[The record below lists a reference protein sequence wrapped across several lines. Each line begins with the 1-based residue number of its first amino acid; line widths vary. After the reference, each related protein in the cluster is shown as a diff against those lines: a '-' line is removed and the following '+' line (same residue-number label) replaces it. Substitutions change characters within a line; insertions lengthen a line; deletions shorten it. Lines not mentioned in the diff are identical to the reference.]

1 MRTNFLP
8 FSPPF
13 IGSEEI
19 DAVSTVLR
27 SGWITSGPGVKSFEA
42 QFASFVGTKDALA
55 LNSCTAGLHIALVM
69 LGIGPGDEVIVPTMT
84 FAATANVVE
93 HVGARPVLV
102 DVEADTLNIDPN
114 ATAEAITPRT
124 RAIIPV
130 HYGGHPADMDALLAL
145 ADKHGLAIIE
155 DAAHA
160 VSASYKGKSI
170 GSIGDLTAFSFYAT
184 KNLTTG
190 EGGML
195 TVGRGRTDLAEARV
209 LALHGMSR
217 DAWKRY
223 SREGSWYYE
232 IVAPGYKYNMTDIQA
247 AIGQVQL
254 NKLPAMQA
262 RRRAIVEQYQRA
274 LEPMAA
280 FILPVERDEV
290 ESAWHL
296 FPIRLNS
303 EWPINRNDMIE
314 LMKQQNIGTSV
325 HFIPLHVHP
334 FYREKYSLRPEQFPV
349 AQKAYERLVSIPL
362 HPGLSEADISDILSA
377 IHRIISGD
385 IEILK

>member
-19 DAVSTVLR
+19 DAVSSVLR
-27 SGWITSGPGVKSFEA
+27 SGWITSGPGVKRFEA
-42 QFASFVGTKDALA
+42 QFASFVGAKDALA

-102 DVEADTLNIDPN
+102 DVEVDTLNIDPN

-124 RAIIPV
+124 RAMIPV

-160 VSASYKGKSI
+160 VSATYKGQPI

-232 IVAPGYKYNMTDIQA
+232 IIAPGYKYNMTDIQA

-254 NKLPAMQA
+254 NKLAAMQA

-274 LEPMAA
+274 LEPMGA

-377 IHRIISGD
+377 IHRISGD

>member
-1 MRTNFLP
+1 
-8 FSPPF
+8 
-13 IGSEEI
+13 
-19 DAVSTVLR
+19 
-27 SGWITSGPGVKSFEA
+27 
-42 QFASFVGTKDALA
+42 
-55 LNSCTAGLHIALVM
+55 
-69 LGIGPGDEVIVPTMT
+69 
-84 FAATANVVE
+84 
-93 HVGARPVLV
+93 
-102 DVEADTLNIDPN
+102 
-114 ATAEAITPRT
+114 
-124 RAIIPV
+124 
-130 HYGGHPADMDALLAL
+130 
-145 ADKHGLAIIE
+145 
-155 DAAHA
+155 
-160 VSASYKGKSI
+160 
-170 GSIGDLTAFSFYAT
+170 
-184 KNLTTG
+184 
-190 EGGML
+190 
-195 TVGRGRTDLAEARV
+195 
-209 LALHGMSR
+209 
-217 DAWKRY
+217 
-223 SREGSWYYE
+223 
-232 IVAPGYKYNMTDIQA
+232 MTDIQA